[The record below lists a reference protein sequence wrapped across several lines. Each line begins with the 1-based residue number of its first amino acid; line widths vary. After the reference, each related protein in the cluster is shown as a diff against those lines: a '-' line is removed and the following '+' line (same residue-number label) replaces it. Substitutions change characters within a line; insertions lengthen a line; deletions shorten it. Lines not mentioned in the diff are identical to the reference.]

1 MACAQD
7 GGEPPH
13 GCRQE
18 QTAWRATEQRVRR
31 RRLRRRR
38 RRRRQQRQQRHRH
51 QPHSHAKNGG
61 GRREAT
67 PTRHTQHERL
77 RARQRH
83 AERVRCPIRRKR
95 RGRQA
100 AVACPAGF
108 FQVSTPA
115 SRQLGVSG
123 AGAAHTVR
131 EPEGE
136 GTRSASPPR
145 AETTA
150 GVPLVPILGTT
161 AGSGVREAGRDAAA
175 ATARHGQPPG
185 AQRRGAVGAAQRREH
200 PRDARRRG
208 ARNSNGAGRAGRG
221 RDARSAGSTGA
232 VAAARLG
239 QPRGAQRRSAVGH
252 R

>member
-18 QTAWRATEQRVRR
+18 QTAWRATAQRVQRL
-31 RRLRRRR
+31 RLRRRR

-150 GVPLVPILGTT
+150 GVPLVPILGT
-161 AGSGVREAGRDAAA
+161 AASSGVRER
-175 ATARHGQPPG
+175 RRLRRQRQRP
-185 AQRRGAVGAAQRREH
+185 RRGAG
-200 PRDARRRG
+200 G
-208 ARNSNGAGRAGRG
+208 
-221 RDARSAGSTGA
+221 TGA
-232 VAAARLG
+232 VAAARHV
-239 QPRGAQRRSAVGH
+239 QPRARSGAATQHGERRRSGSGSGSADERTTRGSQGGDP
-252 R
+252 RTRNA